1 MSDPALA
8 LQRPPSPAQKVFNTV
23 ARLGTLAL
31 LLLILVISTGEMVH
45 GQLLKV
51 GEAMFGD
58 SASQVQ
64 YFMLRADPVKPE
76 CDANMSVDA
85 EVAKAQ
91 ADANGQGAASKDALD
106 DLFGEQAFD
115 PAVKRKSLESTLK
128 ICQEQH
134 ALFNKVAGHITPQVK
149 AYRMMETAFFALF
162 EFGAENRAVIL
173 LALLG
178 LTAAYTS
185 VGHHHICLR
194 PARYRRDYHMQT
206 WSMLVLGLM
215 MLYSAVRYYQIAL
228 GAGVPVTPEDELLHK
243 SWIGL
248 WSAMALAS
256 VWRLISPKYERD
268 TPAGKWA
275 ESLQSIPLIAFMGIV
290 SGIYFLQNGHP
301 AGLAIY
307 ANKTL
312 DIVSL
317 PLALALH
324 IWAGMLFKQSRLVD
338 LFMNILRPLRLSP
351 EMLTYII
358 LLAAGLPTA
367 YAGVS
372 SVFVIAAGA
381 IVYHEIRAVGGT
393 SQYAL
398 ASTAMSGSLGVVLS
412 PSLLVVGIAA
422 LNRQVTSDQLFHWGL
437 YVFALTSTMFFLASQ
452 LHRWNRGQKSNIAP
466 LGEAIPQMLREAS
479 KVIPFVVVVA
489 VILAFYKYVLDSPF
503 DEITA
508 PSILPVLMLLVLVFD
523 RKLWARDQA
532 KAFRPVGAAVARK
545 PDPERDAHVKP
556 LSPVPEV
563 NEHSQPAYAAQ
574 REPTAL
580 GAIRSATQET
590 VEHVGAYVCL
600 MLFTQPVGGMVE
612 RSEIMNQ
619 APEHFGSVWLAMG
632 FLVIAK
638 VILGMVME
646 PIGAIVL
653 VSSTLAPLAYA
664 NGIDPVH
671 FWMMVLVAFELG
683 YLLPPVALN
692 HLITRQVVGEAEMDK
707 SDSEVAGM
715 SLYRR
720 NERWMLPLWV
730 MSLSLAIVAFGPLA
744 VKEFSWLQPLV
755 AWMH

>member
-1 MSDPALA
+1 
-8 LQRPPSPAQKVFNTV
+8 
-23 ARLGTLAL
+23 L
-31 LLLILVISTGEMVH
+31 LLLILIISTGEMVH
-45 GQLLKV
+45 GQLLKL
-51 GEAMFGD
+51 GEAMFSD
-58 SASQVQ
+58 NVNHVQ
-64 YFMLRADPVKPE
+64 YFMLRADPSKPE
-76 CDANMSVDA
+76 CDANMNVDA
-85 EVAKAQ
+85 ELAKAQ
-91 ADANGQGAASKDALD
+91 AAASGASSQPKDVMD

-128 ICQEQH
+128 ICKDQH
-134 ALFNKVAGHITPQVK
+134 ALFNLVDGHITPQVK
-149 AYRMMETAFFALF
+149 AYRTLETAFFALF
-162 EFGAENRAVIL
+162 QFGADNRAVIL

-194 PARYRRDYHMQT
+194 PPRYRKDYHVQT

-228 GAGVPVTPEDELLHK
+228 GAGVEVTPEDDLLHK

-248 WSAMALAS
+248 WGAMALAS
-256 VWRLISPKYERD
+256 VWRILSPKYESD
-268 TPAGKWA
+268 TAGGSWLPA
-275 ESLQSIPLIAFMGIV
+275 LQSLPLIATMGIS
-290 SGIYFLQNGHP
+290 SGIYFISHDHP

-307 ANKTL
+307 ANKVL

-338 LFMNILRPLRLSP
+338 LFMNILRPWKLSP

-422 LNRQVTSDQLFHWGL
+422 LNRQVTSEQLFHWGL
-437 YVFALTSTMFFLASQ
+437 YVFALTSTLFFLASQ
-452 LHRWNRGQKSNIAP
+452 FHRWQRGQKADIAP
-466 LGEAIPQMLREAS
+466 ASVAVPAMFREMK
-479 KVIPFVVVVA
+479 KVVPFVLVVA
-489 VILAFYKYVLDSPF
+489 AILAFYKYVLDSPF

-508 PSILPVLMLLVLVFD
+508 PSILPVLMLLVLAFD
-523 RKLWARDQA
+523 RKLWAREQA
-532 KAFRPVGAAVARK
+532 QAFRPVGAAVARK
-545 PDPERDAHVKP
+545 PDDHSHVKP
-556 LSPVPEV
+556 LSSKPEA
-563 NEHSQPAYAAQ
+563 NEHTQPAYAAH

-600 MLFTQPVGGMVE
+600 MLFTQPIGGWVE

-619 APEHFGSVWLAMG
+619 APEHFGNIWIAMA
-632 FLVIAK
+632 FLVVAK
-638 VILGMVME
+638 VVLGMVME

-653 VSSTLAPLAYA
+653 VSSTLAPLAYN

-707 SDSEVAGM
+707 SDAEVSGM
-715 SLYRR
+715 GFYRR
-720 NERWMLPLWV
+720 NERWLLPLWV
-730 MSLSLAIVAFGPLA
+730 MSLALGIVAFGPLA
-744 VKEFSWLQPLV
+744 VKEFTWLQPLV
-755 AWMH
+755 SWMH